1 MEKTAYIGKVLF
13 VCSNAVVYNKY
24 LYKNSI
30 ACEHSFVN
38 SNAHHMSIEGSIKL
52 SNDILNKLDIE
63 DIYKAF
69 VNTVEYM
76 NIPIPSSVAATS
88 TFSTTLTTWKTEFK
102 ALEDKIK

>member
-1 MEKTAYIGKVLF
+1 
-13 VCSNAVVYNKY
+13 
-24 LYKNSI
+24 
-30 ACEHSFVN
+30 
-38 SNAHHMSIEGSIKL
+38 MSIEGSIKL

-69 VNTVEYM
+69 VNTLEYM
-76 NIPIPSSVAATS
+76 NIPIPSSAAATS